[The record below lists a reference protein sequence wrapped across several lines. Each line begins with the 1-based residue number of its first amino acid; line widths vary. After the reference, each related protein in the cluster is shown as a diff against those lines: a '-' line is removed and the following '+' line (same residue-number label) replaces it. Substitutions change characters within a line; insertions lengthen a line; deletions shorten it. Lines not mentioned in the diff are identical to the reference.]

1 MLLLFRTGV
10 THKNELWK
18 IYKDQMADEWQVRQT
33 SLHKNSFAAFAEL
46 CRGKGFV
53 MTTLEAVGSVTRDAL
68 DHDGPT
74 IVEVMTDAQ
83 LV

>member
-1 MLLLFRTGV
+1 
-10 THKNELWK
+10 
-18 IYKDQMADEWQVRQT
+18 MADEWQVCKT
-33 SLHKNSFAAFAEL
+33 SLHKNSFTGFGKL

-53 MTTLEAVGSVTRDAL
+53 MTTLEAVGSVIRDAL

>member
-18 IYKDQMADEWQVRQT
+18 IYKDQMAGEWQGCKT

-53 MTTLEAVGSVTRDAL
+53 MTTLEAVGSVIRDAL